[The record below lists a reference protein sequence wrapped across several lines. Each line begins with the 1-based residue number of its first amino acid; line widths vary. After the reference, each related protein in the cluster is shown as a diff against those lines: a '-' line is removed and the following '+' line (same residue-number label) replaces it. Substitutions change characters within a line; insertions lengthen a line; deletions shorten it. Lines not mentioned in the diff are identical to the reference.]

1 MHFQTIQKITLIKV
15 RGTKTSINENLQL
28 LSNSLG
34 LFSDRDKESSCF
46 RIFVELTKR
55 IKEDGL
61 TSDEL
66 ALKTNLSRATVL
78 HHINKMMVAGIAILS
93 KNKYSISSNNL
104 TSLIKNLRNDTS
116 CILNDLDEL
125 AKNLDKELKIK

>member
-1 MHFQTIQKITLIKV
+1 MHFQTIQKITLIKA
-15 RGTKTSINENLQL
+15 RGTRIEINESLQL
-28 LSNSLG
+28 FSNSLG

-46 RIFVELTKR
+46 RIFVELIKR

-78 HHINKMMVAGIAILS
+78 HHINKMMLIGIVTLS
-93 KNKYSISSNNL
+93 KNKYNISSDSL
-104 TSLIKNLRNDTS
+104 TSLIKNLRDDAVD
-116 CILNDLDEL
+116 ILNHLNEL
-125 AKNLDKELKIK
+125 AINLDKKLKIK